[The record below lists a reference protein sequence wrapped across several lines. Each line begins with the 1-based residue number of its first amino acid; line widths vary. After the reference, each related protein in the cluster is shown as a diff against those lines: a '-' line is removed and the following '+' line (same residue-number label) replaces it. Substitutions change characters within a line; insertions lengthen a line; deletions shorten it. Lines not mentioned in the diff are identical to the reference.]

1 MKLEDL
7 VKRIDELIGMA
18 DKVLAT
24 KKHQDYGWEVD
35 YSVFHAFRSAV
46 LSFLERVFGAKH
58 VYYKEF
64 DAIVNSQYITS
75 TEAGKQ
81 ILQVVKEEIS
91 GEWLFTVRGLVS
103 AEIFG
108 DFIALAKQ
116 TLDEN
121 KDVAAVLVCAALED
135 ALKRIA
141 IQKGLDIEEKEMS
154 QVINALKTNGVI
166 KGSQAPI
173 AKGYAKLRNKAFHAE
188 WDKIEKPEVSSAIG
202 FTEQFL
208 LQHFG

>member
-7 VKRIDELIGMA
+7 VKRVDELIEMA
-18 DKVLAT
+18 NKVLAT
-24 KKHQDYGWEVD
+24 KERKDYGWEVN
-35 YSVFHAFRSAV
+35 YSLFHAFRSAG

-58 VYYKEF
+58 AYYKEF
-64 DAIVNSQYITS
+64 DAVLSSTYIVC

-81 ILQVVKEEIS
+81 ILEAAKDEIS
-91 GEWLFTVRGLVS
+91 GQWLFTVRGLVS

-108 DFIALAKQ
+108 DFVALGKQ

-121 KDVAAVLVCAALED
+121 KNVAAVLVCAALED
-135 ALKRIA
+135 ALKRVA
-141 IQKGLDIEEKEMS
+141 MQRGLDVEDKDMPE
-154 QVINALKTNGVI
+154 VINALKANGVI

-188 WDKIEKPEVSSAIG
+188 WDKIDKPEVSSAIG

-208 LQHFG
+208 LEHLG